1 MSRGI
6 GLICC
11 SACWVE
17 MNSSRLVRIVSWEV
31 AIMQSE
37 GWVTVEEMTIKVSCC
52 QELVKHS
59 SFGLAHSYI
68 GEGFCLAEMFNVE
81 L

>member
-17 MNSSRLVRIVSWEV
+17 MNPSRLVRIVSWEV

-52 QELVKHS
+52 QELV
-59 SFGLAHSYI
+59 
-68 GEGFCLAEMFNVE
+68 
-81 L
+81 